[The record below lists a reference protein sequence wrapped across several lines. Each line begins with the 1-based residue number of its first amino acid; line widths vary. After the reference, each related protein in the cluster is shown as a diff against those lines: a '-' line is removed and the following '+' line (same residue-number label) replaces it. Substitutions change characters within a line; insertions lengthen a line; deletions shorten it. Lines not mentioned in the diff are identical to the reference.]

1 MEANSIKILIVED
14 EAIIAER
21 LFADLQDY
29 GYEVLEPC
37 LTVEEA
43 LQTLATEKP
52 DLALLDINLK
62 STTTGIHLGGIIHEQ
77 YKFPFIFLTA
87 NTDDATINQAASVK
101 PQAFLSKPVQL
112 KTLIGTIQVAIFNH
126 QSNKLQTVIDAT
138 ASFHFIK
145 SGNTYV
151 KVDWANVTHI
161 ESDKKYAQVYV
172 KDNKA
177 PYVLRISLDLLVQ
190 QLSVFQFI
198 RIYKSYLINLS
209 FVTAF
214 SYQDVTLNGHIVLPV
229 GESYRAAFMQ
239 RLKMYQ

>member
-1 MEANSIKILIVED
+1 MDTNTIKILIVED
-14 EAIIAER
+14 EAVIAER
-21 LFADLQDY
+21 LFADLEDY

-37 LTVEEA
+37 LTIEQA

-62 STTTGIHLGGIIHEQ
+62 SAQSGIHLASIINEQ
-77 YKFPFIFLTA
+77 YKIPFIFLTA
-87 NTDDATINQAASVK
+87 NTDDATIQQAAAVK

-126 QSNKLQTVIDAT
+126 QSNQMQTVIDAT
-138 ASFHFIK
+138 ANFHFIK
-145 SGNTYV
+145 VGNNYT

-161 ESDKKYAQVYV
+161 ESDKKYAQIYV

-177 PYVLRISLDLLVQ
+177 PYVLRISLELLQQ
-190 QLSVFQFI
+190 QLAVFQFV
-198 RIYKSYLINLS
+198 RIHKSFLVNLS
-209 FVTAF
+209 ALTAF
-214 SYQDVTLNGHIVLPV
+214 SNQDVTVNSSITLPI

-239 RLKMYQ
+239 RIKTYQ